1 MSEQFNVGVVGANG
15 AVGKAIIEILE
26 ERDFAIDKL
35 TAIDVDVSDDATA
48 LFKSKQ
54 IAIKEAKDVDWS
66 SLHIAFFCK
75 DDEVSLKFAPLAA
88 DAGVAI
94 IDSTNAFN
102 ERPEIPMVI
111 PHINGDAIGDFRNA
125 NIIVSPAA
133 SVVQL
138 WTVLK
143 PIYDNVGINRIN
155 LMSHHSVSSAGDLGI
170 KELARQCGQ
179 LLNGLGVEDNPFAS
193 QLAFNIL
200 PVVGIELENGSTD
213 IEEAV
218 IAQSIKLTGDSS
230 LLINST
236 AVMTPVFYGMGQ
248 SVNVEMSQPADVDQV
263 REWFDAVEQIE
274 IDGEHVPTQID
285 DATGTDFV
293 HIGRLR
299 ADNSHP
305 HGVNFWSVTDN
316 VRTSSALNCV
326 KIAET
331 LVRDFY

>member
-35 TAIDVDVSDDATA
+35 TPIDVEISDDATA
-48 LFKSKQ
+48 LFKSKS

-66 SLHIAFFCK
+66 SMHIVFFCHT
-75 DDEVSLKFAPLAA
+75 DDVSLKFAPIAA
-88 DAGVAI
+88 EAGVAV
-94 IDSTNAFN
+94 IDCSNAFN
-102 ERPEIPMVI
+102 TRPEIPMVI

-143 PIYDNVGINRIN
+143 PIYDNVGISRIN

-170 KELARQCGQ
+170 KELARQCGK

-193 QLAFNIL
+193 QLAFNVL
-200 PVVGIELENGSTD
+200 PVVGTELENGSTD

-218 IAQSIKLTGDSS
+218 YNQSVKLLGDSS

-248 SVNVEMSQPADVDQV
+248 SINIEMSQPIEPDQI
-263 REWFDAVEQIE
+263 REWFHSVEHIE

-285 DATGTDFV
+285 DATGSDFV
-293 HIGRLR
+293 HVGRLR
-299 ADNSHP
+299 SDKSHP
-305 HGVNFWSVTDN
+305 HGINLWSVSDN
-316 VRTSSALNCV
+316 VRTGTALNCV